1 MAVQVGTEGDL
12 GSNAAQLVTERW
24 SISGISEATRSYAT
38 PLARC
43 IRVDD
48 TPLGVANVVRRMP
61 SSAAFT
67 GTDCVKTL
75 ITFWSKYLLLMID

>member
-1 MAVQVGTEGDL
+1 MAVQVGTVGDL

-67 GTDCVKTL
+67 GTKQPLGIRC
-75 ITFWSKYLLLMID
+75 I

>member
-38 PLARC
+38 PLARS
-43 IRVDD
+43 IRDDD
-48 TPLGVANVVRRMP
+48 TPLGVANV
-61 SSAAFT
+61 
-67 GTDCVKTL
+67 D
-75 ITFWSKYLLLMID
+75 